1 MSLNF
6 RKGIIYEYPETIRI
20 HHDYFNL
27 LLEKEQNGGPVIVKA
42 LELRRKNHLSKEI
55 PKSYRLETNENVI
68 VGFLSRSEI
77 RGATVELYA
86 KRLLEHL
93 VFNYKMNKLRILND
107 EELLAKRKQVEE
119 DNSGVV
125 PQATLNRQLS
135 MSSLGVLDGATFSA
149 NSLEQ
154 RDPINQRGKRKA
166 FLNKLS
172 TIRSYFMEQPVELS
186 KLKSIRKSTKSIT
199 SNYTR
204 NKWDKPEQPILQAQG
219 IREDCDDRISTTSD
233 DTRDRVLD
241 IQDCGEVVPA
251 HPMWGTPGLRVRKM
265 KNKYLYQHGAP
276 DVDKMLHAKKFS
288 GGFNHKAYISNLS
301 YSQRKAAMP
310 NILLGNAKAG
320 MHGKLYRHW
329 SLRSLKAKRA
339 NLSISGEAASNG

>member
-77 RGATVELYA
+77 RGTVELYA

-119 DNSGVV
+119 ENSGVV
-125 PQATLNRQLS
+125 PQAKLNRQLS
-135 MSSLGVLDGATFSA
+135 MSSLRVLDGATFSA

-166 FLNKLS
+166 FLKKLS

-339 NLSISGEAASNG
+339 NLSISGEAASIG